1 MNLALRFAA
10 MPLWA
15 SITIVVALP
24 TIIAMFGPAVVRRT
38 VGLERLAANNEVA
51 GFKFAVLGVVYAVL
65 LGFAVIVV
73 WEKFHDAESAVA
85 QEAGTTTTLFRLS
98 QGMTAQAGAAFRDRL
113 DAYIYVAI
121 QDDWPAMANGE
132 MSPAATQAIND
143 LYGAAL
149 AEHPA
154 DERAV
159 AVLSQVLTQ
168 LNELTQARRIR
179 LVLAQGS
186 VPGVVWA
193 VLAVGAV
200 VTVGFT
206 FFFGTPSLRAQGL
219 MTALLA
225 LTIFMGLLVIMS
237 INGPFT
243 GGVSVGF
250 EPLQTVLMEF
260 GR

>member
-1 MNLALRFAA
+1 MNVALRLAA
-10 MPLWA
+10 LPPWA
-15 SITIVVALP
+15 SITIVVVIP
-24 TIIAMFGPAVVRRT
+24 TVIAMFGPAIARRT

-85 QEAGTTTTLFRLS
+85 QEAGTVTTLFRLS
-98 QGMTAQAGAAFRDRL
+98 GGMDAPAKAIFQERL
-113 DAYIYVAI
+113 DAYIHAAI
-121 QDDWPAMANGE
+121 EDDWPAMARGG
-132 MSPAATQAIND
+132 SSRVVTVAIND
-143 LYGAAL
+143 LYATAL
-149 AEHPA
+149 AQHPT
-154 DERAV
+154 DKGAV
-159 AVLSQVLTQ
+159 AVLSAVLTQ
-168 LNELTQARRIR
+168 LDQLTEARRTR
-179 LVLAQGS
+179 LVLAEGS
-186 VPGVVWA
+186 VPGVVWT
-193 VLAVGAV
+193 VLSVGAV

-243 GGVSVGF
+243 GGVSVSF
-250 EPLQTVLMEF
+250 EPLQLVLDEF
-260 GR
+260 GP